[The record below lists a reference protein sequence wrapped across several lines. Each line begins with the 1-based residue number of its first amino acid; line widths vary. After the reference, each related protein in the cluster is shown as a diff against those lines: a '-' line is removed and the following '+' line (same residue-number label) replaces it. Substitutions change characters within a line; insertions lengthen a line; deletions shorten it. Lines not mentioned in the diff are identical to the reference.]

1 LLTNRDGLAA
11 MAGVGERDRMWD
23 TMKSTAI
30 RQGLN
35 MFLKSGYGEI
45 TALEFDSKARSL
57 QMQLLLHGEESPID
71 IAIDH
76 FEAEMDG
83 EDLAVVLTGVRV
95 SRAWM
100 QELVRSR
107 VEGKRFPVPAA
118 FAGMAKLVLS

>member
-1 LLTNRDGLAA
+1 
-11 MAGVGERDRMWD
+11 MWD

-35 MFLKSGYGEI
+35 MFLKSGYGEV

-57 QMQLLLHGEESPID
+57 RLQLLLHGEDSPID
-71 IAIDH
+71 VEIGQ
-76 FEAEMDG
+76 FEAEVDG
-83 EDLAVVLTGVRV
+83 EDLAVVLTDVTV

-107 VEGKRFPVPAA
+107 VEGRRFPVPAA